1 MRTLI
6 VRDIMRITLGRQGEN
21 EALRIVWPDIVE
33 KYARLYGNGV
43 FSLAVKRMGDVAP
56 YPVSITIDGSSVVWV
71 PSNADTEMMGAGAC
85 ELTYV
90 VDNAVAKSQT
100 WVTEVLP
107 SITGEG
113 EAEPP
118 KPYQSWVDAVLTAGA
133 EAKTAAAS
141 AEEDAETAGKAAAV
155 IKWANH

>member
-6 VRDIMRITLGRQGEN
+6 VRDTMRIPIGRQGEN

-71 PSNADTEMMGAGAC
+71 PSNADTEMVGGWCLRTDIRCGQCSCKVSNVGDRGAAIH
-85 ELTYV
+85 YR
-90 VDNAVAKSQT
+90 
-100 WVTEVLP
+100 
-107 SITGEG
+107 
-113 EAEPP
+113 
-118 KPYQSWVDAVLTAGA
+118 
-133 EAKTAAAS
+133 
-141 AEEDAETAGKAAAV
+141 
-155 IKWANH
+155 